1 MNFQIPQLTLSFY
14 SASFPIILFCVSG
27 IVALLMGVS
36 KSCNGVKASYW
47 LNNSVL
53 VVALLAIIRQYA
65 ITGAASEMFLSGG
78 FVSGRLGYFGQGVIV
93 GIALVVSLLMGEGY
107 LKAKFFR
114 GEIIALF
121 HMVLAGMLT
130 MVATDDLVTLFIGLE
145 MASIGVYALIGYV
158 NPTKISQEGAIKY
171 FVLGAV
177 AAAILLFGFAFLYAA
192 TGTLRISEIS
202 AAIGKISG
210 HPWIELGAILT
221 ITGIAFKMALV
232 PFHMWAPDA
241 YEGSPTGLTA
251 FMATAMKTMIMVSAI
266 RLFEGGLDGV
276 HSVWV
281 PVIGFMAA
289 ASLLFANI
297 MALAQQSMKR
307 MLAYSSIAHS
317 GYMAL
322 AIAAMSGGVRQYSV
336 PSILF
341 YLMAY
346 VIVSLGAFAVI
357 MWLENERCENIII
370 DDMTGLAKQH
380 PYAAV
385 ALSVFMFSLG
395 GMPPTVGFIS
405 KLYVFNAALSNNL
418 VGLIVIAA
426 IGSTI
431 SLYYYMRII
440 VRMFMMDA
448 SPVLG
453 ALIKPTKSLV
463 TTCVVAASVIAILL
477 LGTILPESALRVAKH
492 TSGEVTGG

>member
-1 MNFQIPQLTLSFY
+1 MNFEIPHLTASFY
-14 SASFPIILFCVSG
+14 GAALPILLLCTSG

-36 KSCNGVKASYW
+36 KNLNGPKANYW
-47 LNNSVL
+47 LNFG
-53 VVALLAIIRQYA
+53 ALLVSLLAVIRQYG
-65 ITGAASEMFLSGG
+65 ISGSASEMFLSGG
-78 FVSGRLGYFGQGVIV
+78 FIAGRLGFFGQGAII

-107 LKAKFFR
+107 LKDKFFR

-121 HMVLAGMLT
+121 HMVIAGMCT
-130 MVATDDLVTLFIGLE
+130 MVATDDLITLFVGLE
-145 MASIGVYALIGYV
+145 MASIGVYALIGYTS
-158 NPTKISQEGAIKY
+158 PTKLSQEGAIKY
-171 FVLGAV
+171 FVLGSV

-202 AAIGKISG
+202 SSIGKVSG
-210 HPWIELGAILT
+210 HAWVELGAILT
-221 ITGIAFKMALV
+221 LAGFGFKMALV
-232 PFHMWAPDA
+232 PFHMWTPDA

-251 FMATAMKTMIMVSAI
+251 FMATAMKTMIMVTAI
-266 RLFEGGLDGV
+266 RFFENGLDGV
-276 HSVWV
+276 HGIWM

-297 MALAQQSMKR
+297 MALAQQSVKR

-322 AIAAMSGGVRQYSV
+322 AFASMSGGVSQYAV

-341 YLMAY
+341 YLIGY
-346 VIVSLGAFAVI
+346 VLVSLGAFAVI

-370 DDMTGLAKQH
+370 DDLTGLSRQH

-385 ALSVFMFSLG
+385 ALALFMFSLG

-405 KLYVFNAALSNNL
+405 KLYIFNSALSNNMIGL
-418 VGLIVIAA
+418 VVIAA

-440 VRMFMMDA
+440 VRMFMMDS

-453 ALIKPTKSLV
+453 ALIKPVASKV
-463 TTCVVAASVIAILL
+463 TVGVVLACAILVIL
-477 LGTILPESALRVAKH
+477 FGTVLPESGLRVARH
-492 TSGEVTGG
+492 TAGEVTGG

>member
-1 MNFQIPQLTLSFY
+1 MNFQIPQLSIAFY
-14 SASFPIILFCVSG
+14 SASFPILLLCVTG

-36 KSCNGVKASYW
+36 KNCNTARANYW
-47 LNNSVL
+47 LNNFSLVL
-53 VVALLAIIRQYA
+53 ALTAIVRQYA
-65 ITGAASEMFLSGG
+65 ISGAASEIFLSGG
-78 FVSGRLGYFGQGVIV
+78 FVAGRLGFFGQGLIV
-93 GIALVVSLLMGEGY
+93 GTALVVSLLMGESY
-107 LKAKFFR
+107 IKAKFFR
-114 GEIIALF
+114 GEIVALF

-145 MASIGVYALIGYV
+145 MASIGIYALIGYV
-158 NPTKISQEGAIKY
+158 SPNKISQEGAIKY
-171 FVLGAV
+171 FVLGSI

-192 TGTLRISEIS
+192 TGSLRISDIS
-202 AAIGKISG
+202 VAIGKISG
-210 HPWIELGAILT
+210 HSWIELGAILT
-221 ITGIAFKMALV
+221 ITGIGFKMALV
-232 PFHMWAPDA
+232 PFHMWTPDA
-241 YEGSPTGLTA
+241 YEGAPTGLTA
-251 FMATAMKTMIMVSAI
+251 FMATAMKTMIMIAALRV
-266 RLFEGGLDGV
+266 FENGLDGV
-276 HSVWV
+276 HGVWV
-281 PVIGFMAA
+281 PAIGFMAA

-341 YLMAY
+341 YLISY
-346 VIVSLGAFAVI
+346 IVVSLGAFAII

-405 KLYVFNAALSNNL
+405 KLYIFNAALSNGL
-418 VGLIVIAA
+418 VGLVIIAA

-440 VRMFMMDA
+440 VRMFMMDS

-453 ALIKPTKSLV
+453 ALIKPTRSMV
-463 TTCVVAASVIAILL
+463 TVCVVASSVVLILL
-477 LGTILPESALRVAKH
+477 LGTVLPESALRLAKH
-492 TSGEVTGG
+492 TAGEVAGG

>member
-1 MNFQIPQLTLSFY
+1 MNFQVPQLTVAFY
-14 SASFPIILFCVSG
+14 GSAFPILLLCVSG

-36 KSCNGVKASYW
+36 RNCNTPKISHYFNTGVLTLS
-47 LNNSVL
+47 LM
-53 VVALLAIIRQYA
+53 ALIRQYA
-65 ITGAASEMFLSGG
+65 ISGAANEVFLSGG
-78 FVSGRLGYFGQGVIV
+78 FIAGRLGFFAQGLII
-93 GIALVVSLLMGEGY
+93 GIALVVSILMY
-107 LKAKFFR
+107 ASHIKTKFFR

-130 MVATDDLVTLFIGLE
+130 MVATDDIVTLFVGLE

-158 NPTKISQEGAIKY
+158 NPNKLSQEGAIKY
-171 FVLGAV
+171 FVLGSI

-192 TGTLRISEIS
+192 TGSLRISEIS

-210 HPWIELGAILT
+210 HSWIELGAILVVA
-221 ITGIAFKMALV
+221 GIGFKMALV

-241 YEGSPTGLTA
+241 YEGAPTGLTA
-251 FMATAMKTMIMVSAI
+251 FMATAMKTMIMVAAI
-266 RLFEGGLDGV
+266 RIFENGLDGV
-276 HSVWV
+276 HGVWI
-281 PVIGFMAA
+281 PIFGFMAA

-322 AIAAMSGGVRQYSV
+322 AITAMGGSATQYST
-336 PSILF
+336 PSIVF
-341 YLMAY
+341 YLVSY
-346 VIVSLGAFAVI
+346 VLVSLGAFAVI

-370 DDMTGLAKQH
+370 DDLTGLAKSH
-380 PYAAV
+380 PYAAI
-385 ALSVFMFSLG
+385 ALAVFMFSLG

-405 KLYVFNAALSNNL
+405 KLYIFNAALSNNL
-418 VGLIVIAA
+418 IGLVVIAA

-440 VRMFMMDA
+440 VRMFMMEA

-453 ALIKPTKSLV
+453 SLIKPVRSKSTMV
-463 TTCVVAASVIAILL
+463 IVATAVVLIIL
-477 LGTILPESALRVAKH
+477 LGTVMPESMLRVARH
-492 TSGEVTGG
+492 TSGEITGG